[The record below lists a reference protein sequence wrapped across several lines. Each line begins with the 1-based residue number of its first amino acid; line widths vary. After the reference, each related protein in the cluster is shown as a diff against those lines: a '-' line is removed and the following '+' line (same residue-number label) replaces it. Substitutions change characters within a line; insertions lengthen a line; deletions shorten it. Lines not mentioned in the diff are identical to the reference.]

1 MYRGFECTVGVRRLY
16 RGFDVCTGGPTCVP
30 GVRRVYRGFDMCTGG
45 STCVLNA
52 FTLLAFTVLVEN
64 LIHRCEPSEHCYSC
78 NNLPQ
83 YNCNKWPKIYLLQ
96 LNAGEQ

>member
-1 MYRGFECTVGVRRLY
+1 MYRVLGCVSGVRRESDL
-16 RGFDVCTGGPTCVP
+16 CTLRLLCEP
-30 GVRRVYRGFDMCTGG
+30 
-45 STCVLNA
+45 
-52 FTLLAFTVLVEN
+52 LLAFTVLVEN

-83 YNCNKWPKIYLLQ
+83 YNCNKWPKIHLLQ